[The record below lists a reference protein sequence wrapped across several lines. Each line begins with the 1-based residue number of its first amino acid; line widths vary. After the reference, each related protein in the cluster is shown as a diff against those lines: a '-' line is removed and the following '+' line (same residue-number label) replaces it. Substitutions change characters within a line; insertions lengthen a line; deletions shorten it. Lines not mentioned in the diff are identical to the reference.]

1 MAASIGLSM
10 MREERDGRDGNRNRL
25 RGMGDVDLK
34 AQANVF
40 LNYDSGPFHANAAV
54 HQTLAERRGTG
65 VDLSVGYDLLA
76 DRDDLVRADV
86 GVSYA
91 NRS

>member
-1 MAASIGLSM
+1 MLTWSA
-10 MREERDGRDGNRNRL
+10 
-25 RGMGDVDLK
+25 
-34 AQANVF
+34 
-40 LNYDSGPFHANAAV
+40 FHANAAV

-76 DRDDLVRADV
+76 DRDDLVRADE